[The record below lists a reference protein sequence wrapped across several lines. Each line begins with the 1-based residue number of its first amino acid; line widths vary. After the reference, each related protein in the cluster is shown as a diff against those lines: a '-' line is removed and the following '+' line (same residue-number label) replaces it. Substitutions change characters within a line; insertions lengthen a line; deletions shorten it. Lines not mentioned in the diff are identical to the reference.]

1 MNGKSLCPDASYPA
15 PFSESIGVDTPPMM
29 VLEVWRFQSNAL
41 EIPATRAAQT
51 IQAQGCSLA
60 LCCVVGLRC
69 VVGPE
74 GKDGGHV
81 LRVPLLQRT
90 QIVFFVLFFLMYIF
104 TVFGNIILIGAVI
117 SSSRMHTP
125 MYYFL
130 CQLSILD
137 LVYSSASV
145 PKMLADMIS
154 TEGGRIS
161 LIGCMI
167 QMSVSLLLGET
178 ECILLAIMA
187 FDRYVAICLPLRYA
201 VLMSWRLCKT
211 LTGVMWSGCF
221 LMTTFPLISK
231 PPVFC
236 KDNRVDHFACE
247 SLVILKMCG
256 DTLFYDKMIFW
267 GSVFTLL
274 LPFMFIIAT
283 YVCIITSILKIRS
296 MDGRTKAFS
305 TCVSHVTVVLLFYGT
320 SISMYLVPTRKFPE
334 SQKYISLNYGVVTPM
349 LNPLIYSLRNNDV
362 KSVVKNIFHAVFQ

>member
-1 MNGKSLCPDASYPA
+1 MENQSETIVNEFILTA
-15 PFSESIGVDTPPMM
+15 FSHD
-29 VLEVWRFQSNAL
+29 R
-41 EIPATRAAQT
+41 
-51 IQAQGCSLA
+51 
-60 LCCVVGLRC
+60 
-69 VVGPE
+69 
-74 GKDGGHV
+74 
-81 LRVPLLQRT
+81 RT
-90 QIVFFVLFFLMYIF
+90 QILFFVLFFLMYTV

-137 LVYSSASV
+137 LFYSSASV

-167 QMSVSLLLGET
+167 QMSVSLLLGQI

-201 VLMSWRLCKT
+201 ALMSWRLCKT
-211 LTGVMWSGCF
+211 ATGVMWLGCF
-221 LMTTFPLISK
+221 LSTTFPLISK
-231 PPVFC
+231 PPTFC
-236 KDNRVDHFACE
+236 KGNRVEHFACE
-247 SLVILKMCG
+247 SLVIIKLMCG
-256 DTLFYDKMIFW
+256 DIFFFETVMFL
-267 GSVFTLL
+267 GGIFLL
-274 LPFMFIIAT
+274 VLPFLFILTT
-283 YVCIITSILKIRS
+283 YVCIITSILKIHS
-296 MDGRTKAFS
+296 VDGSTKAFS

-320 SISMYLVPTRKFPE
+320 TISMYLLPTNCFSE

-362 KSVVKNIFHAVFQ
+362 KSAVKKMIHHNDIKVLCANGK

>member
-1 MNGKSLCPDASYPA
+1 MMENQSETIVNEFILTA
-15 PFSESIGVDTPPMM
+15 FSHD
-29 VLEVWRFQSNAL
+29 R
-41 EIPATRAAQT
+41 
-51 IQAQGCSLA
+51 
-60 LCCVVGLRC
+60 
-69 VVGPE
+69 
-74 GKDGGHV
+74 
-81 LRVPLLQRT
+81 RT
-90 QIVFFVLFFLMYIF
+90 QILFFVLFFLMYTL

-137 LVYSSASV
+137 LFYSSASV

-167 QMSVSLLLGET
+167 QMSVSLLLGQT

-201 VLMSWRLCKT
+201 ALMSWRLCKT

-221 LMTTFPLISK
+221 LMTTFPPIAK

-236 KDNRVDHFACE
+236 KGNRVDHFACE
-247 SLVILKMCG
+247 SLVMVKLVCG
-256 DTLFYDKMIFW
+256 DTFFHDMMTFL
-267 GSVFTLL
+267 GSVFFLV
-274 LPFMFIIAT
+274 LPFLFILTT
-283 YVCIITSILKIRS
+283 YVCIITSILKIHS
-296 MDGRTKAFS
+296 VDGRTKAFS
-305 TCVSHVTVVLLFYGT
+305 TCASHVTVVLLFYGT

-362 KSVVKNIFHAVFQ
+362 KSVVKKMLPHTSK